1 MICVVF
7 RHCFWHPIPNL
18 WILFDKTKKLTPA
31 CILFTRNYTHA
42 GVVFLCFTNSIW
54 SIYFVIFMFK
64 NKGKKKFKDKKITD
78 TRRTLCSYSGFNG
91 RFWKRD
97 VQNWAP
103 SAPRRGGVWKYLTEF
118 CKILRYLLAMSW
130 DPLHIQSEKI
140 LSQKKTHVF
149 CWSYR

>member
-1 MICVVF
+1 MHII
-7 RHCFWHPIPNL
+7 H
-18 WILFDKTKKLTPA
+18 KKLYA
-31 CILFTRNYTHA
+31 CWCR
-42 GVVFLCFTNSIW
+42 FLCFTNSIW

-97 VQNWAP
+97 VQNRAP
-103 SAPRRGGVWKYLTEF
+103 SAPRRGGGVWKYLTEF
-118 CKILRYLLAMSW
+118 CKILRYLLGMSW

-149 CWSYR
+149 CWSYRCAQKWHFHNTSDTVR